1 MLDLRIPAL
10 PDELGERLTR
20 QDYKRDFRER
30 RTAIRD
36 GESWKLERLQHF
48 EETNDDSRDA
58 LRRGD
63 WPQVLRL
70 FEAERDAL
78 RRKAREEEARGAVF
92 HRIRVVEEP
101 LTPYVQWEL
110 HWLRLSAECGHSVRV
125 LPASAIASAEADG
138 SLPELNLLDGRTLF
152 RVLYTDTRAA
162 GRSDPLHRSPDRSA
176 LDGLSAVRVR
186 GRRGCPGV
194 LRPSG
199 GPPAS
204 STTGLIG
211 SDRIRSGYS
220 DRHAKRRQRRQQG
233 PASRGLA
240 ERSLRVL
247 P

>member
-10 PDELGERLTR
+10 PDELGDRLTR

-58 LRRGD
+58 LRTGD
-63 WPQVLRL
+63 WPEALRL

-78 RRKAREEEARGAVF
+78 RRKAREEESRGAVF

-152 RVLYTDTRAA
+152 RVLYTDTGQPDGAIRFTDPRTVRRWTDYLRYVYEAAEDVQAYFDRAVA
-162 GRSDPLHRSPDRSA
+162 HLPP
-176 LDGLSAVRVR
+176 
-186 GRRGCPGV
+186 P
-194 LRPSG
+194 
-199 GPPAS
+199 PPA
-204 STTGLIG
+204 
-211 SDRIRSGYS
+211 
-220 DRHAKRRQRRQQG
+220 
-233 PASRGLA
+233 
-240 ERSLRVL
+240 
-247 P
+247 